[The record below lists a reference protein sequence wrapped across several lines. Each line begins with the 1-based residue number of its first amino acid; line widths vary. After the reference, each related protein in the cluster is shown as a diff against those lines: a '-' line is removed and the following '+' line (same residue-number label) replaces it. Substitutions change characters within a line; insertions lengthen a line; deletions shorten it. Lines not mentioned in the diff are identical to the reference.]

1 MAGKFISRKDSKGY
15 QLRRG
20 ECQRNDGRYV
30 YAYTDRLGVRRSIYS
45 KTLVGLREKERELQ
59 RGYEDGLDPHKAQ
72 QISVSD
78 MVQKYIENKNNLKT
92 TTKGMYVFV
101 FKHYIN
107 NTFGKRKIVD
117 IKYSDVLTYYFHML
131 KEDGLSGSIVDH
143 VHGLLH
149 PAFQMAVRDG
159 LIRTNPTDGAM
170 AEVKASKYF
179 VVGKREALSAEQQKA
194 FMDYL
199 KSNREY
205 TGWVPV
211 VTVLLGTGMRIGEC
225 LGLTWN
231 DLNFKERTISVNH
244 TLTDRPD
251 EHGHTQK
258 RIETPKTKAG
268 TRIIPMVDEV
278 FDAFL
283 DEYQIQKCLGFCEEE
298 IDGYKDFVFST
309 ASHTVYLASA
319 VNHAIHRAA
328 DSYNEKEKHRAEYEE
343 REPLLLPTFSAHN
356 LRHTF
361 CTRLCENDVN
371 LKVIQTIMGHSDIT
385 TTMNIYA
392 DCHKEKKKEALDSL
406 RGKLIL

>member
-1 MAGKFISRKDSKGY
+1 MRLAAFRK
-15 QLRRG
+15 
-20 ECQRNDGRYV
+20 
-30 YAYTDRLGVRRSIYS
+30 RL
-45 KTLVGLREKERELQ
+45 
-59 RGYEDGLDPHKAQ
+59 
-72 QISVSD
+72 
-78 MVQKYIENKNNLKT
+78 
-92 TTKGMYVFV
+92 
-101 FKHYIN
+101 
-107 NTFGKRKIVD
+107 
-117 IKYSDVLTYYFHML
+117 
-131 KEDGLSGSIVDH
+131 
-143 VHGLLH
+143 
-149 PAFQMAVRDG
+149 
-159 LIRTNPTDGAM
+159 
-170 AEVKASKYF
+170 
-179 VVGKREALSAEQQKA
+179 
-194 FMDYL
+194 
-199 KSNREY
+199 SNREY
-205 TGWVPV
+205 TGWVPII
-211 VTVLLGTGMRIGEC
+211 TVLLGTGMRIGEC

-309 ASHTVYLASA
+309 ASHTVYLANA

-343 REPLLLPTFSAHN
+343 REALLLPSFSAHN

-406 RGKLIL
+406 KGKLIL

>member
-78 MVQKYIENKNNLKT
+78 MVQKYIDNKNNLKT

-101 FKHYIN
+101 FKHYIS

-131 KEDGLSGSIVDH
+131 KVDGLSGSIVDH

-179 VVGKREALSAEQQKA
+179 VVGKREALSVEQQKA

-298 IDGYKDFVFST
+298 VDGYKDFVFST

-343 REPLLLPTFSAHN
+343 REPLLLPVFSAHN

-406 RGKLIL
+406 KGKLIL